1 MQQGSLLARFF
12 RSTIGMKVLMA
23 VTGVVLFGFLIGHVA
38 GNLLV
43 FAGPA
48 KMDEYARFL
57 KANLGLLWGVR
68 LILLASVAVH
78 IAAAVR
84 LTKLKA
90 DARPVEYDLKR
101 SRASSYAARTMMW
114 SGPIIALFVVYH
126 ILHFTTGH
134 AHHSHPDFRMET
146 VYDNVVTA
154 FSRPLVSLV
163 YIAAMLAV
171 GLHLWHGLWSM
182 LQTVGLNRPHLE
194 PALRRAA
201 VVVAVLIFGG
211 FIAIPLG
218 VLTGIVGGGA
228 QP

>member
-1 MQQGSLLARFF
+1 MQDASLLARFL
-12 RSTIGMKVLMA
+12 RSTLGMKVLMA

-68 LILLASVAVH
+68 LTLLASVVVH
-78 IAAAVR
+78 IAAAIR

-90 DARPVEYDLKR
+90 DARPVGYASKR
-101 SRASSYAARTMMW
+101 PHGSSFASRTMMW
-114 SGPIIALFVVYH
+114 SGPVIALFVVYH
-126 ILHFTTGH
+126 LLHFTTGH
-134 AHHSHPDFRMET
+134 AHHSYPAFAAEK

-154 FSRPLVSLV
+154 FSRPLVSAV
-163 YIAAMLAV
+163 YLAAMLAV
-171 GLHLWHGLWSM
+171 GLHLAHGVWSM

-194 PALRRAA
+194 PALRGAA
-201 VVVAVLIFGG
+201 VVLAVLIIGG